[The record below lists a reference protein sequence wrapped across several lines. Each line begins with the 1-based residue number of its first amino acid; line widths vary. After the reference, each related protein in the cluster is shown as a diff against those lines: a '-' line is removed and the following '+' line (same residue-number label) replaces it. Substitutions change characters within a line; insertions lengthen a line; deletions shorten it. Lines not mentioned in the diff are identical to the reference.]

1 MMHADGDALVA
12 GARQPELSAGEEV
25 KYIKNHVAVFLDD
38 R

>member
-1 MMHADGDALVA
+1 MDADGDVLEA
-12 GARQPELSAGEEV
+12 GARVPELSAGEEV